1 MHIFDKES
9 LAKSGYP
16 DGTAYCSHR
25 PILKYAVEFLYKKNG
40 GKQLNILECGTGDGS
55 GKYFSEI
62 TKQGKAKVWGIE
74 YHNVPPA
81 CWYEQM
87 KEKYENENYK
97 ITLEDQG
104 IFVMGTPYHSKLDP
118 HYDIIFVDTSGY
130 ENRANWVKYAAKG
143 RCKIVILHDSEHMHR
158 YKPWFLKW
166 ITKNF
171 NHVYDTWPT
180 TNPGTMFASDI
191 DLDCNFQFEGRQNDM
206 PHIVVTEEMDPTKFG
221 FLPNEHTDYQPHL

>member
-25 PILKYAVEFLYKKNG
+25 PILKYAVDFLYKKNG

-104 IFVMGTPYHSKLDP
+104 IFVMGTPYH
-118 HYDIIFVDTSGY
+118 
-130 ENRANWVKYAAKG
+130 
-143 RCKIVILHDSEHMHR
+143 
-158 YKPWFLKW
+158 
-166 ITKNF
+166 
-171 NHVYDTWPT
+171 
-180 TNPGTMFASDI
+180 
-191 DLDCNFQFEGRQNDM
+191 
-206 PHIVVTEEMDPTKFG
+206 
-221 FLPNEHTDYQPHL
+221 